1 MRRAIPILCQ
11 HLQSKTNSDVL
22 ETMDFFIAAHE
33 FGLAHSEEGIRRM
46 ANLVWCRDPVIK
58 KAVVSA
64 FERLY
69 LDIAC
74 ENPRLVFDLMLSL
87 IHI

>member
-1 MRRAIPILCQ
+1 MNFAQQMRRAIPILCQ

-46 ANLVWCRDPVIK
+46 ANLVWCRDPVVK

-74 ENPRLVFDLMLSL
+74 DNPRLVW
-87 IHI
+87 